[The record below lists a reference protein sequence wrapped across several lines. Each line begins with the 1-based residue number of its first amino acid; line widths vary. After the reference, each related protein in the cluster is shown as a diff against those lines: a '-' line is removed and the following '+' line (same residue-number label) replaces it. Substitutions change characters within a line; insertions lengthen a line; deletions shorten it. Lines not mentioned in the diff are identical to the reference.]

1 MRTKYKTKTVTQTET
16 ETETA
21 EFPTVTAS
29 TSWAII
35 SPTRTSKPFLF
46 FVFFWPRDNCLHGV
60 SDTGVSVKFR
70 GGGGIWQQ
78 RSDTYQVNFQMM
90 MIHSGLVLTNSSH
103 QFQVQL

>member
-46 FVFFWPRDNCLHGV
+46 FFSGLAITAYMVSQTQVFR
-60 SDTGVSVKFR
+60 SSS
-70 GGGGIWQQ
+70 GGEGIWQQ
-78 RSDTYQVNFQMM
+78 HSDTYQVNFQMM